1 MLIAAGICVLGAV
14 ISQYLAPETKGLSL
28 SDTSAPLGKAV
39 LQR

>member
-28 SDTSAPLGKAV
+28 GAASAPLGKAAV
-39 LQR
+39 S